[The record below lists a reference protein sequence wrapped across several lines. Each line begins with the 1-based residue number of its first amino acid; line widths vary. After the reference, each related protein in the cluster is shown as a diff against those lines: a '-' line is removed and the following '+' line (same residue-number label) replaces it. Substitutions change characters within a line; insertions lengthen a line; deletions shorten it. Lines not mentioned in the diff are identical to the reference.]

1 MALIWGLVGVSK
13 PLLTTPSL
21 CVSGSFGSL
30 FSRRFSHRVHPRQKP
45 GRIAVLAFL
54 GFLLLPLHGH
64 ARGTYMTVSE
74 FVEDAFAGAAP
85 SAQTLW
91 LSGEMQERLKGIFG
105 HPYKG
110 LRLRYWQQADKSAW
124 ILEEIGKE
132 MPITLGV
139 VVNGGAIERIRV
151 LTYRESRG
159 GEIRHPFFTEQFEGA
174 RLIAGDSLD
183 RQIDG
188 ITGATLS
195 VRAATRVAEAALAL
209 SQSVSDA
216 GDTP

>member
-1 MALIWGLVGVSK
+1 MMASIWGLVGVSK
-13 PLLTTPSL
+13 PLLTTRTS

-30 FSRRFSHRVHPRQKP
+30 FSHRGSPRQKP
-45 GRIAVLAFL
+45 GCIALLAILCFM
-54 GFLLLPLHGH
+54 LLPLHAQ

-74 FVEDAFAGAAP
+74 FVEGAFEGAAP

-91 LSGEMQERLKGIFG
+91 LSGDMQERLKAIFG

-110 LRLRYWQQADKSAW
+110 LRLRYWKQADKSAW

-132 MPITLGV
+132 LPITLGV
-139 VVNGGAIERIRV
+139 VVKGGAIERIRV

-209 SQSVSDA
+209 SQSLYDA